1 MTSME
6 SSPEFSAIVRG
17 ITSRARAKEFII
29 SWVFPE
35 IERAWWR
42 RYLRIIMGSFGNYG
56 KLWGIMEK
64 YGKIRKLKG
73 VNENDTSRFPF
84 RWLLLRPQ
92 WCRISWLCGQ
102 P

>member
-56 KLWGIMEK
+56 E
-64 YGKIRKLKG
+64 
-73 VNENDTSRFPF
+73 
-84 RWLLLRPQ
+84 
-92 WCRISWLCGQ
+92 
-102 P
+102 